1 MKKIL
6 LALMLILGGISFS
19 NAQCTPGPEY
29 GNGIYPDTT
38 TNLIFGCKDVPY
50 EQVISIKVPM
60 DTVIDTNLMG
70 QNLTINAVFDYIEVL
85 DVEGLPNGLS
95 FACNPN
101 DCKFPGNDV
110 GCAVI
115 SGTTS
120 EVGTHE
126 LLFKLEA
133 HLNAQVPLVG
143 NLPLD
148 QPYDLDSYRIII
160 LDSESPE
167 CEGLGIETLTE
178 SATVKVFPNPAT
190 DIVTISNLPKY
201 GVKNI
206 HIYNVEGKVIH
217 TYFTESESLSIH
229 TSTFKAGAYFIKVMK
244 NNGSETIK
252 LIIE

>member
-6 LALMLILGGISFS
+6 LALTFVLGGITFS

-38 TNLIFGCKDVPY
+38 TNFIFGCKDIPY
-50 EQVISIKVPM
+50 EQVISIKVPA
-60 DTVIDTNLMG
+60 DTTIDTNLMG
-70 QNLTINAVFDYIEVL
+70 QNLTIDAVFDYIEVL
-85 DVEGLPNGLS
+85 DVEGLPTGFS
-95 FACNPN
+95 FACAPN
-101 DCKFPGNDV
+101 DCKFPGNNV

-115 SGTTS
+115 TGTTT

-143 NLPLD
+143 NMPID
-148 QPYDLDSYRIII
+148 QPYNLDSYKIVI
-160 LDSESPE
+160 LEGED
-167 CEGLGIETLTE
+167 CENLGIETLTKNA
-178 SATVKVFPNPAT
+178 SVQVFPNPAT

-201 GVKNI
+201 GTKNI
-206 HIYNVEGKVIH
+206 HIYNIEGKVIH
-217 TYFTESESLSIH
+217 TYFTESESLSIR
-229 TSTFKAGAYFIKVMK
+229 TSTFKSGVYFIRVMK